1 MIWLA
6 IVLVRKQQTKEIEER
21 RTRNDIWRL
30 RRRLHP
36 KSLPVDQA
44 ADTTKRPISE
54 LSARIDVRGN
64 PRTAL
69 NNRKVPFVDVETMGS
84 GRENLDSAKVK
95 VCWAVDKADEFS
107 PKRFKTA
114 PNEIQ
119 LNLFN
124 LIRFKLQHWLA
135 RHFNRRP
142 TVQLRHWAV
151 HPARPVPISTVIS
164 LAIRASA

>member
-1 MIWLA
+1 MW
-6 IVLVRKQQTKEIEER
+6 KQQTKEIEER

-30 RRRLHP
+30 RRQLHL

-69 NNRKVPFVDVETMGS
+69 NNRKVPFVDVETMES

-95 VCWAVDKADEFS
+95 VC
-107 PKRFKTA
+107 
-114 PNEIQ
+114 
-119 LNLFN
+119 
-124 LIRFKLQHWLA
+124 
-135 RHFNRRP
+135 
-142 TVQLRHWAV
+142 
-151 HPARPVPISTVIS
+151 
-164 LAIRASA
+164 

>member
-6 IVLVRKQQTKEIEER
+6 IVLVWKQQTKEIEER

-36 KSLPVDQA
+36 TSLPVDQA

-69 NNRKVPFVDVETMGS
+69 NNRKVPFVDVETMES

-95 VCWAVDKADEFS
+95 VCWAVDKADDS
-107 PKRFKTA
+107 RWLLMK
-114 PNEIQ
+114 
-119 LNLFN
+119 FN
-124 LIRFKLQHWLA
+124 LIYSIWFVLNCSIDLPATSTAGQRFSYATELCI
-135 RHFNRRP
+135 RRG
-142 TVQLRHWAV
+142 QSQSALLFHLRSGL
-151 HPARPVPISTVIS
+151 PRS
-164 LAIRASA
+164 R